1 MSDGVPPEAVTGVN
15 EVAADAAVRVS
26 DGITRVVESAE
37 ETVSE
42 KVLVALPP
50 AASVPVTV

>member
-1 MSDGVPPEAVTGVN
+1 VSDGVPPEAATGVN
-15 EVAADAAVRVS
+15 GVAADAAVSVS
-26 DGITRVVESAE
+26 DAIARVVESAE

-50 AASVPVTV
+50 AASVTVTV